1 MTHSTRHRK
10 RSMNTLA
17 LGLAVVAVAGLAG
30 CASGPFKN
38 LSNSENQGTV
48 YIFRAP
54 GGIPGDYP
62 KPVFVDGKV
71 LGPLVR
77 NSYFMLRLAPGEH
90 RISTPA
96 ANKPELKLRV
106 EKGADYYISQEIIP
120 ANPPFVLLNRVGEKF
135 GKSYVEHSRR
145 LY

>member
-1 MTHSTRHRK
+1 MQLK
-10 RSMNTLA
+10 LLAFTLA
-17 LGLAVVAVAGLAG
+17 AVVAAGLGG
-30 CASGPFKN
+30 CAGGPFRG
-38 LSNSENQGTV
+38 LSNSANQGTI

-54 GGIPGDYP
+54 GGMPGDYP

-77 NSYFMLRLAPGEH
+77 NGYFMVQLKPGEH

-96 ANKPELKLRV
+96 ANNPELKLHV
-106 EKGADYYISQEIIP
+106 AKGADYYVSQEIIP

>member
-1 MTHSTRHRK
+1 MS
-10 RSMNTLA
+10 LLV
-17 LGLAVVAVAGLAG
+17 LGLAVVAVTGLGG
-30 CASGPFKN
+30 CAGGPFRDLPNSAN
-38 LSNSENQGTV
+38 LGTV

-77 NSYFMLRLAPGEH
+77 NGYFMVQLKPGEH

-96 ANKPELKLRV
+96 ANRPELKLRV
-106 EKGADYYISQEIIP
+106 EKGANYYISQEIIP
-120 ANPPFVLLNRVGEKF
+120 ANPPFVLLDRVGEKF
-135 GKSYVEHSRR
+135 GKPSVEHSRR